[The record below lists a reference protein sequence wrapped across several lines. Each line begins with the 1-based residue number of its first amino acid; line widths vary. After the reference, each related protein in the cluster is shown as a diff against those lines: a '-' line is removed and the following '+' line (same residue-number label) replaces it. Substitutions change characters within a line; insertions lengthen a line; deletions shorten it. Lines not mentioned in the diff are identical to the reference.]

1 MNSRI
6 TVDLHE
12 DILLQ
17 TDIYPSA
24 DELLALVCKQ
34 LFLIDLTIQ

>member
-6 TVDLHE
+6 TVDLHG

-17 TDIYPSA
+17 TDIYPST

-34 LFLIDLTIQ
+34 PFLIDLTIQ